1 MSFCSRFFATFSS
14 SGDAGFPA
22 AGPLAIISQSGAYG
36 SHLYVVA
43 RNWGIGVSHVVTTGN
58 ECDVDVAELIGWA
71 AEADGVEAI
80 AAYAEGIKDGA
91 ALIRGL
97 EKARARRKPVIFMKV
112 GRTAEGAAAAASHT
126 ASLAGSDQIFDA
138 LFRQYGVYRA
148 GTTEQMLDVA
158 YACTA
163 GVLPRGRRVGLVT
176 ISVGVGVQM
185 ADHAKAAGLDVAP
198 MPEAAQKHL
207 KEKIPFA
214 SARNPV
220 DTTAQFFNEI
230 SLVRENFAIM
240 LEEGKYDI
248 AIAFFTMAAASPYI
262 MEPLLRELRFVRQK
276 FPDRLLILS
285 LIGSPDVV
293 ARYREAGFLTFE
305 DPCRAIDAAAALAGF
320 GESFSAARPP
330 APATLASGAKA
341 PPAPATIPLRRLS
354 EWESRQ
360 LLGAAGLP
368 LIEAVL
374 ARSPEDA
381 GTAAARF
388 AGQVAMKVNGS
399 AISHKTEIGGVELN
413 VATPTDARASYEA
426 LLGRVR
432 DAAPDAS
439 VEGVIVAPMAGK
451 GIETILGVQ
460 IDPVFGP
467 AIMFGLGG
475 VFVEIFEDVAFRLAP
490 IDRTEALRMIAE
502 TRGAK
507 LLQGVRGQGPSD
519 IEALADALVALS
531 QFAATHSDALA
542 SIDINPFLVLPK
554 GAGAMALDCLIVPK
568 AAGQP

>member
-1 MSFCSRFFATFSS
+1 
-14 SGDAGFPA
+14 
-22 AGPLAIISQSGAYG
+22 
-36 SHLYVVA
+36 
-43 RNWGIGVSHVVTTGN
+43 
-58 ECDVDVAELIGWA
+58 
-71 AEADGVEAI
+71 
-80 AAYAEGIKDGA
+80 
-91 ALIRGL
+91 
-97 EKARARRKPVIFMKV
+97 
-112 GRTAEGAAAAASHT
+112 
-126 ASLAGSDQIFDA
+126 
-138 LFRQYGVYRA
+138 
-148 GTTEQMLDVA
+148 
-158 YACTA
+158 
-163 GVLPRGRRVGLVT
+163 
-176 ISVGVGVQM
+176 
-185 ADHAKAAGLDVAP
+185 
-198 MPEAAQKHL
+198 
-207 KEKIPFA
+207 
-214 SARNPV
+214 
-220 DTTAQFFNEI
+220 
-230 SLVRENFAIM
+230 
-240 LEEGKYDI
+240 
-248 AIAFFTMAAASPYI
+248 
-262 MEPLLRELRFVRQK
+262 
-276 FPDRLLILS
+276 
-285 LIGSPDVV
+285 
-293 ARYREAGFLTFE
+293 
-305 DPCRAIDAAAALAGF
+305 
-320 GESFSAARPP
+320 
-330 APATLASGAKA
+330 
-341 PPAPATIPLRRLS
+341 
-354 EWESRQ
+354 
-360 LLGAAGLP
+360 
-368 LIEAVL
+368 
-374 ARSPEDA
+374 
-381 GTAAARF
+381 
-388 AGQVAMKVNGS
+388 MKVNGS